1 MYIDIIIG
9 AVISLV
15 MYSFG
20 LYVYKTNNLNI
31 IASIDT
37 SDIPKE
43 TWPIIAKLFYKISI
57 VVSFTL
63 FVLYVS
69 FSFSYFLTLIAIILL
84 FLELIYFY
92 VKFKSIT
99 K

>member
-9 AVISLV
+9 LLISVV

-37 SDIPKE
+37 SDIAKE

-57 VVSFTL
+57 IISITL
-63 FVLYVS
+63 FFLYIS
-69 FSFSYFLTLIAIILL
+69 FSFSYFLALIAIILL